1 MSERQAEQLYCSFM
15 GRDVDGEMVVDLG
28 DMDSL
33 AFLGD
38 AVAIEYRAQKHSD
51 RKMHV
56 YRHEFENPA
65 MVLTN
70 GRQIIIFG
78 DSIKVTRRGIEG

>member
-51 RKMHV
+51 GKCTCTGM
-56 YRHEFENPA
+56 N
-65 MVLTN
+65 
-70 GRQIIIFG
+70 
-78 DSIKVTRRGIEG
+78 SKTRRWC